1 MKSISPAQ
9 VSLMNRPKK
18 TPKKLSSDQLTE
30 EIVQMIA
37 GSIASLP
44 KKERLAAMQE
54 FDKAAAALSARDKKA
69 ARKRKKP

>member
-1 MKSISPAQ
+1 
-9 VSLMNRPKK
+9 MNKPKK

-44 KKERLAAMQE
+44 PKERLAAMQA
-54 FDKAAAALSARDKKA
+54 FDKTAEALSARDKKA
-69 ARKRKKP
+69 ARLRRKKS